1 MFVKIQLYNEY
12 MLINVDTIRSME
24 VKTVNPPHTGEDLIC
39 DIDDRDLFS
48 SWVHYNRPNLARQ
61 SDPNHLYL
69 LFLENDESPI
79 YISKSEYESICN
91 NINIIN
97 KENNVYDKCVTCDS
111 IEERWYN
118 VRNNIRQDT

>member
-12 MLINVDTIRSME
+12 MLINVDTIRSIS
-24 VKTVNPPHTGEDLIC
+24 VKSVSAPYTNKTDSDSDERELYRLWINDNKPH
-39 DIDDRDLFS
+39 F
-48 SWVHYNRPNLARQ
+48 ARQ

-97 KENNVYDKCVTCDS
+97 KENNVYDKCVTYNS

>member
-1 MFVKIQLYNEY
+1 MFVKIQQYDRYL
-12 MLINVDTIRSME
+12 LINVNTIRSIM
-24 VKTVNPPHTGEDLIC
+24 VKSVSIPYTDKTDSDSDEYELYK
-39 DIDDRDLFS
+39 
-48 SWVHYNRPNLARQ
+48 SWVNDNKPHFARQ

-69 LFLENDESPI
+69 LFLENDVSPM

-97 KENNVYDKCVTCDS
+97 KENNVYDKWVTGDS
-111 IEERWYN
+111 IEKRWYN

>member
-1 MFVKIQLYNEY
+1 MFVKIQQYDEY
-12 MLINVDTIRSME
+12 LLINVDRIRSIT
-24 VKTVNPPHTGEDLIC
+24 VKLVSAPYTNKTDSASDERELYRLWINNNTPH
-39 DIDDRDLFS
+39 F
-48 SWVHYNRPNLARQ
+48 ARQ
-61 SDPNHLYL
+61 SNPNHLYL
-69 LFLENDESPI
+69 LFLENDVSPM

-111 IEERWYN
+111 VEERCYN